1 MTALHLLSITDAG
14 HQIASGTLSPV
25 DLVRAYLD
33 RIDAHDG
40 TLRSFVLVRHEEAV
54 LEAEQAAQ
62 DIRRGHSRGRL
73 HGIPIALKDIID
85 TKGIRTTCGS
95 RQLMDNVPKRDAH
108 VWARLKEAGA
118 ILLGK
123 LSNHEFANAGPSLD
137 GPFPPPLNPWD
148 ESRYPGGSSSGSGV
162 AVAAGLCMGA
172 LGTDTGGSI
181 RVPAAL
187 CGIAGHKPT
196 YGLVSRNGIFPVS
209 NSMDHCGPMTWT
221 SEDCAIMLSAIAGY
235 DPRDPSSAEVSVPDF
250 AGALG
255 DRLDGLRIGLVRHFS
270 HDDTKARDD
279 VNAAIED
286 ALTVLESLGAAVS
299 DVVLP
304 HLADF
309 HACTATIMMA
319 EAFAVHER
327 DLKVRPSEYT
337 ELARAR
343 ATLGAFISAA
353 DYVQAQRVRR
363 LLAERY
369 QNVMNDVDLVVCPSM
384 PATAITAEEAQSAQ
398 KFFIL
403 DTSPLTMPFNCVGA
417 PAISVCCGFGTDGMP
432 IGMQIGG
439 LPFDDNKVLRAAHA
453 YERATPWRDKRPLP

>member
-1 MTALHLLSITDAG
+1 MTELHRLSIADAG
-14 HQIASGTLSPV
+14 RKIAAGTLSPV
-25 DLVRAYLD
+25 DLARAFLD

-40 TLRSFVLVRHEEAV
+40 ALKSFVLVRREDAV

-62 DIRRGHSRGRL
+62 EIRRGRSRGPL
-73 HGIPIALKDIID
+73 HGIPVAIKDIID

-95 RQLMDNVPKRDAH
+95 RQLMDNVPTRDAH

-118 ILLGK
+118 VLLGK

-137 GPFPPPLNPWD
+137 GPFAPPLNPWD
-148 ESRYPGGSSSGSGV
+148 GTRYPGGSSSGSGV

-196 YGLVSRNGIFPVS
+196 YGLVSRDGIFPVS
-209 NSMDHCGPMTWT
+209 NSMDHCGPMAWT
-221 SEDCAIMLSAIAGY
+221 SEDCAIMLSVMAGY
-235 DPRDPSSAEVSVPDF
+235 DPRDPASAEVSVPDF

-255 DRLDGLRIGLVRHFS
+255 DRLDGVRIGFARHFS
-270 HDDTKARDD
+270 HDDVKADDD
-279 VNAAIED
+279 VNAAID
-286 ALTVLESLGAAVS
+286 GALVVLESLGAAIT

-304 HLADF
+304 GLADF

-327 DLKVRPSEYT
+327 DLKERPLEFTALS
-337 ELARAR
+337 RAR
-343 ATLGAFISAA
+343 ATLGAFIGAA

-363 LLAERY
+363 VLAERY
-369 QNVMNDVDLVVCPSM
+369 RAVMNDVDLIVCPAM
-384 PATAITAEEAQSAQ
+384 PATAITADEAQSAQ

-417 PAISVCCGFGTDGMP
+417 PAISVCCGFGNDGMP

-439 LPFDDNKVLRAAHA
+439 SPFDDHKVLKAAHA
-453 YERATPWRDKRPLP
+453 YERATPWRDKRPMA

>member
-1 MTALHLLSITDAG
+1 MTELHRLSIADAG
-14 HQIASGTLSPV
+14 HRIASGALSPV

-33 RIDAHDG
+33 RIEEHDG
-40 TLRSFVLVRHEEAV
+40 TLRSYVLVRREEAIQ
-54 LEAEQAAQ
+54 EAEQAAQ
-62 DIRRGHSRGRL
+62 EVGRGDFRGPL
-73 HGIPIALKDIID
+73 HGIPVAIKDIID

-95 RQLMDNVPKRDAH
+95 RQSMDNVPKRDAH

-196 YGLVSRNGIFPVS
+196 YGLVSRSGIFPVS
-209 NSMDHCGPMTWT
+209 NSMDHCGPMAWT
-221 SEDCAIMLSAIAGY
+221 SEDCAIMLSAMAGY
-235 DPRDPSSAEVSVPDF
+235 DRQDPSSAEVLVPDF
-250 AGALG
+250 ASALG

-270 HDDTKARDD
+270 HDDTKANDD
-279 VNAAIED
+279 VNAAIEG
-286 ALTVLESLGAAVS
+286 ALIVLESLGAAVR

-319 EAFAVHER
+319 EAFSVHER
-327 DLKVRPSEYT
+327 DLKERPSEFT
-337 ELARAR
+337 ALARAR
-343 ATLGAFISAA
+343 ATLGAFIGAA

-369 QNVMNDVDLVVCPSM
+369 QIVMNDVDLIICPAM

-417 PAISVCCGFGTDGMP
+417 PAISVCCGFGNDGMP

-439 LPFDDNKVLRAAHA
+439 SPFDDQKVLRAAHA
-453 YERATPWRDKRPLP
+453 YERATPWRDKRPIA